1 MAEGLTVG
9 NSGSQYLNQMYL
21 GAAGALSGLS
31 SWDTDLGYTS
41 MMGMGGSVF
50 GGLGYG
56 FNSKSWQM
64 YQNMTPAEQM
74 KYNLDLQKEQ
84 AKLQTEYKKQI
95 AGESFK
101 VKAADTSV
109 LRQIGTLQRAI
120 SEHGDV
126 FAEYNKSKEAFRNKL
141 VEEGAIPEGA
151 IADEQAEN
159 QIKASMEE
167 AYYNATGTSITNDI
181 KKHSAGE
188 FNQGIFD
195 GLVFGLGHQII
206 NNGKSE
212 KDLLSEITGEEKTTG
227 DKVVRGIGAAI
238 GVVAS
243 ALALPF
249 VLKGGWSILKASAKG
264 YGKLLGIK
272 PKA

>member
-31 SWDTDLGYTS
+31 SWDTDLGYSS

-126 FAEYNKSKEAFRNKL
+126 FAEYNKSKETFRNKL

-151 IADEQAEN
+151 IADEQVEN

-181 KKHSAGE
+181 KKHSASE
-188 FNQGIFD
+188 FNQG
-195 GLVFGLGHQII
+195 LLEGLGCGLGSFI

-212 KDLLSEITGEEKTTG
+212 KDVLSEITGEERTTG
-227 DKVVRGIGAAI
+227 DNVVRTAGRILS
-238 GVVAS
+238 GVATV
-243 ALALPF
+243 LALPF
-249 VLKGGWSILKASAKG
+249 VLKGGWSILKGSAKG

-272 PKA
+272 PKS